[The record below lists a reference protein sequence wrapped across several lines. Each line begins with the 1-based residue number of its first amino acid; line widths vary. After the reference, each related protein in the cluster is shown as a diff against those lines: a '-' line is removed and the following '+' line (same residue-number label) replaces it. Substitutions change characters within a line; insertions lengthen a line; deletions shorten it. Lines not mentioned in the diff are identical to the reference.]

1 MKLILLHQK
10 CTVNLL
16 LSVIRYYK
24 YTYQTGFSHTLNN
37 MESKEIQQR
46 IAENLRKIR
55 KSKKMT
61 QLDLAIKCDM
71 SEAMI
76 KNIELNRSWPSEKTL
91 AQITNA
97 LEIDVYRLF
106 LPLAKD
112 FEKEIKLSI
121 KDEITKSLRKYIEE
135 QLNTLELE

>member
-1 MKLILLHQK
+1 
-10 CTVNLL
+10 
-16 LSVIRYYK
+16 
-24 YTYQTGFSHTLNN
+24 
-37 MESKEIQQR
+37 
-46 IAENLRKIR
+46 
-55 KSKKMT
+55 MT

-106 LPLAKD
+106 LPLAID
-112 FEKEIKLSI
+112 FEKEKEIKLSV

-135 QLNTLELE
+135 KLNNLELE

>member
-1 MKLILLHQK
+1 
-10 CTVNLL
+10 
-16 LSVIRYYK
+16 
-24 YTYQTGFSHTLNN
+24 

-46 IAENLRKIR
+46 MAENLRKIR

-61 QLDLAIKCDM
+61 QLELAIKCDM

-76 KNIELNRSWPSEKTL
+76 KNIELNRSWPSENTL

-106 LPLAKD
+106 LPLAID
-112 FEKEIKLSI
+112 FEKENEIKLSV

>member
-1 MKLILLHQK
+1 
-10 CTVNLL
+10 
-16 LSVIRYYK
+16 
-24 YTYQTGFSHTLNN
+24 

-106 LPLAKD
+106 LPLAID
-112 FEKEIKLSI
+112 FEKENEIKLSV

>member
-1 MKLILLHQK
+1 
-10 CTVNLL
+10 
-16 LSVIRYYK
+16 
-24 YTYQTGFSHTLNN
+24 

-106 LPLAKD
+106 LPLAID
-112 FEKEIKLSI
+112 FEKEKEIKLSV

-135 QLNTLELE
+135 KLNNLELE

>member
-1 MKLILLHQK
+1 M
-10 CTVNLL
+10 VNLL

-24 YTYQTGFSHTLNN
+24 YTYQIAFSHTLNN

-106 LPLAKD
+106 LPLAID
-112 FEKEIKLSI
+112 FEKEKEIKLSV

-135 QLNTLELE
+135 KLNTLELE